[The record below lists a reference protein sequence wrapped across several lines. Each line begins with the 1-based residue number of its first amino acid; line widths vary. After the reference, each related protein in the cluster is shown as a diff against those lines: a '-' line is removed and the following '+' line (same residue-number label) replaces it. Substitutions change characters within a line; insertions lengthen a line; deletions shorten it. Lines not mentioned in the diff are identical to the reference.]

1 MWYFLSERGVNLGG
15 LMKMSEILWES
26 IRLLNGWLIIVW
38 VFLWFVNFGI
48 VWIVGDYRNFD
59 DLDGYVIFTLNQRL

>member
-1 MWYFLSERGVNLGG
+1 VWYFLSERGVNLGG

-48 VWIVGDYRNFD
+48 VWIVGIGDYRNFD
-59 DLDGYVIFTLNQRL
+59 DLDGYVIFM